1 MFREDWG
8 CLRNGIFLMLLLT
21 IPLFWVRFGHWQ
33 PTAFFLVLLI
43 FMTLMTF
50 LSEQSP
56 AGRKSEI
63 NKRITA
69 DFQAR
74 QQKARE
80 ANERQITQVEI
91 EKKRR
96 RREENR
102 RYAKPFFPEFSA
114 IKKPLGLA
122 ILSGGLWFIFLSQTM
137 DTTVDV
143 PGFPGKRVV
152 NLELNSERQNY
163 LILGGILLVS
173 GIVLLNVPNKD

>member
-1 MFREDWG
+1 MAEEDNLFG
-8 CLRNGIFLMLLLT
+8 CAHWSFI
-21 IPLFWVRFGHWQ
+21 FWVVPGAVMWWLTEDLYWLVFGVVLAIVLFII
-33 PTAFFLVLLI
+33 AFFDKTPVGPRTVNERL
-43 FMTLMTF
+43 
-50 LSEQSP
+50 
-56 AGRKSEI
+56 R
-63 NKRITA
+63 A

-80 ANERQITQVEI
+80 ANERRITQVEI
-91 EKKRR
+91 EKKRW